1 MNYKWISD
9 KNAVI
14 MWYRLNKIERCDD
27 NKIRA
32 DIQVPPSSPWFDGHF
47 PGEPVLPGLAQL
59 GMVFDVIKKVAG
71 GNLKIASV
79 SRVRFKRIVRPD
91 DLLKVIAAP
100 LKRDVKAYTFQILI
114 QDEQVSSG
122 VIRFEKEEREGFA
135 QKM

>member
-1 MNYKWISD
+1 M
-9 KNAVI
+9 
-14 MWYRLNKIERCDD
+14 
-27 NKIRA
+27 
-32 DIQVPPSSPWFDGHF
+32 PPSSPWFDGHF